1 MISKKDF
8 VELEFTG
15 KIKDTGQI
23 FDTTLK
29 EEAKKAGLDE
39 KKCKPLKI
47 CVGEGMILKSMDD
60 SLEGKEEGKLYHLD
74 LEPDKAFGKRNP
86 KLVKIVPR
94 NVFEHEPHAGML
106 FSFDGALGKVMSS
119 SSGRITVDFNNPLA
133 GKAVSYSF
141 KIIRKITDKSEKIS
155 VLVHS
160 LFGIEDVKVDAENN
174 RAILKEK
181 IPKEA
186 AEIFEK
192 KAKELIGAEIKI
204 EKK

>member
-8 VELEFTG
+8 IELEFTG
-15 KIKDTGQI
+15 RIKDTGQI

-47 CVGEGMILKSMDD
+47 CVGEGMMLKSLDE

-74 LEPDKAFGKRNP
+74 LEPEKAFGKRNP

-94 NVFEHEPHAGML
+94 NVFEHEPQTGML
-106 FSFDGALGKVMSS
+106 FSFDGALGKVVSS

-133 GKAVSYSF
+133 GKTVSYSF
-141 KIIRKITDKSEKIS
+141 KIIRKINDKSEKIS
-155 VLVHS
+155 VLAYF
-160 LFGIEDVKVDAENN
+160 LLGIEDAKIDSENKLIVP
-174 RAILKEK
+174 AKF
-181 IPKEA
+181 PKEA
-186 AEIFEK
+186 VEMFEK
-192 KAKELIGAEIKI
+192 KAKELLGAEIDV